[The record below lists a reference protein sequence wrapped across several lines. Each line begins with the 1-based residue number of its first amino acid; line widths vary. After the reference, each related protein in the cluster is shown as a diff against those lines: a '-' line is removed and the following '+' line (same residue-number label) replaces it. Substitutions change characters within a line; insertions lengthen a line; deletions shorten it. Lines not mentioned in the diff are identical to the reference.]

1 MSGSPK
7 HAVVTVILKSDNP
20 LDFDI
25 ESDDLPKDSDGNLV
39 FHNDH
44 HPGFKVEFELDDKL
58 ELGYLFPPNSNK
70 QDAVWSKLGKGACPK
85 SAAHEVFKV
94 QSVRPHRRSVI
105 VLNPNS
111 SDSNT
116 LGDFGYTLRVT
127 KTDGAP
133 YLDLDPGGVNQN
145 GPTRPL
151 SRAALLIA
159 GGVVGAVVALGAEA
173 LLFN

>member
-1 MSGSPK
+1 MSGNPK
-7 HAVVTVILKSDNP
+7 HAVVTVVLNSDNP

-25 ESDDLPKDSDGNLV
+25 ESDDLPKDANGDLV
-39 FHNDH
+39 FHNDG
-44 HPGFKVEFELDDKL
+44 HPGFQVEFELDDKL
-58 ELGYLFPPNSNK
+58 ELGYLFPPNNNK
-70 QDAVWSKLGKGACPK
+70 QDAVWSKLGTSVCPD
-85 SAAHEVFKV
+85 SPCHEVFKV
-94 QSVRPHRRSVI
+94 QSVRPHRKSLL

-111 SDSNT
+111 GKV

-145 GPTRPL
+145 GPTQPF
-151 SRAALLIA
+151 SKAALLIA
-159 GGVVGAVVALGAEA
+159 GGVMGAVLALGAEA